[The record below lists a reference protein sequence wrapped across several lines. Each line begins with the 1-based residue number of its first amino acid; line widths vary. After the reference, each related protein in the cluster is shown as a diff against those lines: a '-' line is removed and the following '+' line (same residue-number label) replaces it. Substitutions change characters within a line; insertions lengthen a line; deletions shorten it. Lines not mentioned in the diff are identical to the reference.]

1 MQQFEIDLTKAKK
14 IIIQTDDGIVEAQHT
29 QPSGGQQQTPPQTQ
43 YPQGNGAQ
51 YTSNQAKT
59 DYKKDDK
66 SQPMSKDNIQRLL
79 QQKLLDGD
87 VNGETFKKAKGWA
100 YNIANNPTLS
110 NPEKAGFLTS
120 IDVKFGTNF
129 LKDFEAQ
136 HQNDDYIP
144 FPD

>member
-14 IIIQTDDGIVEAQHT
+14 IIIQTEDGTTGTTPTAPAKQQLTNGATYQVQEAQT
-29 QPSGGQQQTPPQTQ
+29 NSSNGQTYTKQ
-43 YPQGNGAQ
+43 Y
-51 YTSNQAKT
+51 
-59 DYKKDDK
+59 DK
-66 SQPMSKDNIQRLL
+66 SQPMSKENIQRFL
-79 QQKLLDGD
+79 QQKLLDRD
-87 VNGETFKKAKGWA
+87 VNGETFKKAKSWA

-136 HQNDDYIP
+136 TKNDDYIP
-144 FPD
+144 FPC